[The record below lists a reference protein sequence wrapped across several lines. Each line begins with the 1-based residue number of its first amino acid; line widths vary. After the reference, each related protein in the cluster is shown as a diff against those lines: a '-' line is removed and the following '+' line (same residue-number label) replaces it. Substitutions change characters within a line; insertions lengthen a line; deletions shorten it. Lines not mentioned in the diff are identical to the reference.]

1 MDCLT
6 NIVYKPGLCC
16 HCGNIF
22 SILKL
27 KENYLRSTMSQER
40 FNGLSMI
47 SIESLVNLAT
57 KRL

>member
-1 MDCLT
+1 MVCLT

-16 HCGNIF
+16 GNIF

-27 KENYLRSTMSQER
+27 KKIYLRSTMSQEKL
-40 FNGLSMI
+40 NELSMI
-47 SIESLVNLAT
+47 SIESLINLTT